1 MTMQPLIGITTYG
14 RTEHPAPSTH
24 YETHF
29 AVPTEY
35 VDAVRRA
42 GGVAVLLPPGEAEWS
57 RWLDMCDGVILSGGA
72 DVEPRH
78 YGGNAEHPRVEKPDE
93 ERDVLELAMT
103 QKLLNQQ
110 IPTLFICRGM
120 QVLNI
125 ALGGTLHEHVPDV
138 LADDMHRDENGM
150 WAFHEVI
157 AEAGTRV
164 AKAMGADV
172 AVTCSGHHQGLN
184 QVAPG
189 LTVSAV
195 APDGVVEAV
204 EVADHPFMIGVQWH
218 PEMSA
223 LTDPTQQSL
232 FDSLVSAARSVAD
245 AS

>member
-164 AKAMGADV
+164 AKAMGCRRVSDMLRPSSRPQPSSARPD
-172 AVTCSGHHQGLN
+172 CQCCCPRRSCRGGGSGRSSVHDRC
-184 QVAPG
+184 
-189 LTVSAV
+189 AV
-195 APDGVVEAV
+195 APRDERPDRSHPAVVV
-204 EVADHPFMIGVQWH
+204 
-218 PEMSA
+218 
-223 LTDPTQQSL
+223 
-232 FDSLVSAARSVAD
+232 R
-245 AS
+245 